1 MNAFYELP
9 GRHQYISGHFV
20 RNNLQLSPRFYFVG
34 VPLEWNKF
42 LVISK
47 RKKSRKK
54 SLILTAFFFPAFTYF
69 LLFYFPL
76 FFFFCALALKP
87 WIRPMNKT
95 RFFFINID
103 KEMES
108 RVHTFLNV
116 KQSVLNIDKRVLRKK
131 EKENVQWSQG
141 KGKQRNGNN
150 SILHGGLP
158 MEEHFANHASC
169 LIDSFPSFDLASFSS
184 CCVTPNHYTYDTAQ
198 LDALLCLASH
208 PA

>member
-9 GRHQYISGHFV
+9 GRHQYINGHFV

-131 EKENVQWSQG
+131 KKKTYNDLRERVN
-141 KGKQRNGNN
+141 KGTAITAFCTVDFPWK
-150 SILHGGLP
+150 SILQTTQAALSAAFP
-158 MEEHFANHASC
+158 LLIWPHFPRVA
-169 LIDSFPSFDLASFSS
+169 
-184 CCVTPNHYTYDTAQ
+184 
-198 LDALLCLASH
+198 
-208 PA
+208 